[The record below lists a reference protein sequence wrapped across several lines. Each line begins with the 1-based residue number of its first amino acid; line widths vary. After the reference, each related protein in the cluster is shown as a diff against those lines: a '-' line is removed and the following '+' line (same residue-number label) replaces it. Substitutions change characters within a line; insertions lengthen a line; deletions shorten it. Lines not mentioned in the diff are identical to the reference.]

1 MLGPR
6 GERRLRPRGSAD
18 TEGTKPGGLGTAGL
32 TVLPEAGLWP
42 GDAGVTP
49 LWTEGPQG
57 ISLRDSVTGA
67 LTLEFVEPQV
77 DLLPNRVSCLLC
89 QRRCLLH
96 FPSEIL

>member
-6 GERRLRPRGSAD
+6 GVRRLLPRGSAD
-18 TEGTKPGGLGTAGL
+18 TEGTTSGGSRADSTSRGRTG
-32 TVLPEAGLWP
+32 P

-49 LWTEGPQG
+49 VRTEGPQG

-67 LTLEFVEPQV
+67 LTLELAEPQV

-89 QRRCLLH
+89 QRHCLLH

>member
-1 MLGPR
+1 MCWDPGVRGGSDPEEVQTLKGPSQ
-6 GERRLRPRGSAD
+6 EA
-18 TEGTKPGGLGTAGL
+18 AGL

-89 QRRCLLH
+89 QRHCLLH